1 MNKSTLSITQYGA
14 VRQILLDRPEALNAL
29 NGQMTDDLTDAFL
42 EAQQDDQV
50 KVVLLSGAGRA
61 FWAGADLME
70 MGSGRAETRHTFQEL
85 MMSLIEFSKPL
96 LIAVNGVGVGIGA
109 TICGMADAVFMS
121 DQARLR
127 CPFSSL
133 GLTAEA
139 CSTVTFSALMG
150 HQRASWFLMSS
161 EWMDANAC
169 VEGRTGLGG
178 DSPRR
183 SSRARNGK
191 GTAVSRIAAQLT
203 ANHQR
208 LDESAA
214 KGGAHRSNAAR
225 EQWPCSADRQSR

>member
-1 MNKSTLSITQYGA
+1 MGQVWVEKTRRLDCALISSASLSPIHTPRHAGTHCLIRRKSGYKHCRLDWYQCDWTSLTQSITLLTIDNYPARLEANMNKSTLSITQHGA

-70 MGSGRAETRHTFQEL
+70 MGSGRAETRHTFQDL

-121 DQARLR
+121 DQA
-127 CPFSSL
+127 S
-133 GLTAEA
+133 
-139 CSTVTFSALMG
+139 
-150 HQRASWFLMSS
+150 
-161 EWMDANAC
+161 C
-169 VEGRTGLGG
+169 V
-178 DSPRR
+178 
-183 SSRARNGK
+183 
-191 GTAVSRIAAQLT
+191 
-203 ANHQR
+203 
-208 LDESAA
+208 
-214 KGGAHRSNAAR
+214 AHFPA
-225 EQWPCSADRQSR
+225 